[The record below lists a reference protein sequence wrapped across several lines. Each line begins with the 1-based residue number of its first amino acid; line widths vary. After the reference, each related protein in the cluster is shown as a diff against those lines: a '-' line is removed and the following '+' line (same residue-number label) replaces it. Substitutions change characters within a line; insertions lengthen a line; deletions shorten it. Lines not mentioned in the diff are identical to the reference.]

1 MSAYSLFPNRLVHL
15 ADALLNERREAVK
28 SVWVPSVDATETD
41 TSYELVLEIP
51 GVNPADVKVVVRDNV
66 LSISGERGT
75 AAAVEG
81 SKTHIAER
89 LHGAFQR
96 RFTLPKNADGEK
108 VTAEFKNGL
117 LLTSIPKREE
127 VKPRDIEI
135 KVS

>member
-1 MSAYSLFPNRLVHL
+1 MSAYSVFPNRLVHL
-15 ADALLNERREAVK
+15 ADALLNDRREAMK

-41 TSYELVLEIP
+41 TSYELVLEVP
-51 GVNPADVKVVVRDNV
+51 GVNPTDVKVMVRDRV
-66 LSISGERGT
+66 LSISGERGLQP
-75 AAAVEG
+75 AAEG

-89 LHGAFQR
+89 VHGAFQR

-108 VTAEFKNGL
+108 VSAEFKNGL

-127 VKPRDIEI
+127 VKPREIEI